1 MDDTPTLRLAGVG
14 TATRRTPATPAPPP
28 APAVNTASLTRSPP
42 PAPAATA
49 PARRRFKAADVAIN
63 LDMGMIGEVCVGVS
77 LTGYRSVLGGFLAD
91 SSGNQAG
98 LLAALERADGA
109 ALGALAHAV
118 KGASASLGLRSL
130 HQLSARIEA
139 EGAAWS
145 AAQCGTA
152 AAQLRDTLETTRALL
167 QRMGFA

>member
-14 TATRRTPATPAPPP
+14 TATRRTPASPAPPP
-28 APAVNTASLTRSPP
+28 APAVNIASLTRPPP
-42 PAPAATA
+42 PAPAAA

-77 LTGYRSVLGGFLAD
+77 LTGYRSVLGGFLVD

-145 AAQCGTA
+145 AAQCGSIATE
-152 AAQLRDTLETTRALL
+152 LRDTLETTRALL